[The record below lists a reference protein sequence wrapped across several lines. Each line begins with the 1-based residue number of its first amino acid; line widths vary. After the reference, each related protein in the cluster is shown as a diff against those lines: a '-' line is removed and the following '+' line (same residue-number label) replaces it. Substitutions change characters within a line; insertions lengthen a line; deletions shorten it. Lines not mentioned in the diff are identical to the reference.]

1 MDSKKKKILIIAV
14 VILILIL
21 FIFYL
26 INNRNSNITV
36 NNPNSNPN
44 YVPNINEQDN
54 KLVELTDSNIF
65 FAIQNVINNY
75 YSLLAEK
82 NNQALYKILDNSF
95 KSENN
100 IDEFNASNVIYSNY
114 ESVSYTAKE
123 IYYKNINY
131 LTYYFVNGYLF
142 NQSMMGDNLLYDD
155 NLNFLVIVSNKS
167 YVIRPLK
174 NVSNIL
180 TFATDYKGENIS
192 IQSGY
197 NLQELEVKD
206 NKKLEFYL
214 NDFINLMFLDSNRA
228 YQMLDEKMFIKY
240 PNLSSFENDIENIYE
255 LINSQIFGINLKE
268 ENNLKIYTIN
278 DEKNHTITITE
289 EKIMKYKI
297 NF

>member
-44 YVPNINEQDN
+44 YVPNNNEQDY
-54 KLVELTDSNIF
+54 KLVDLTDSNIF

-142 NQSMMGDNLLYDD
+142 SQSMMGDNLLYDD
-155 NLNFLVIVSNKS
+155 NLNFLVIVSNNS

-228 YQMLDEKMFIKY
+228 YQMLDEKMLIKY

-278 DEKNHTITITE
+278 DEKNHTIIITE